1 MLVLDS
7 YINACA
13 VRKPSDTFQIIRILS
28 KVPRGHSGIPNLDVT
43 IADPCIVSCSKVEG
57 DNAEFRPV
65 HLASV
70 GPDKTDQKDGAC
82 QGGEQQNKY
91 LVIW

>member
-1 MLVLDS
+1 MLP
-7 YINACA
+7 Y
-13 VRKPSDTFQIIRILS
+13 
-28 KVPRGHSGIPNLDVT
+28 

-57 DNAEFRPV
+57 DDAEFRPV

-70 GPDKTDQKDGAC
+70 GPDKTDQKDGAF